1 MAALA
6 VNNLLAMAAGERPPA
21 PVVWDGRLVAS

>member
-6 VNNLLAMAAGERPPA
+6 VDNLLAMAAGERPPA
-21 PVVWDGRLVAS
+21 PVVWEGRIVA

>member
-6 VNNLLAMAAGERPPA
+6 VDNLLAMAAGERPPA
-21 PVVWDGRLVAS
+21 AVVWSGRRVA